1 MMIYVDDER
10 TAESI
15 SSRITDLWLKAKR
28 AKVVNGDILSCAS
41 MDFVGRA
48 IRIVLIL
55 HVLFFTDVDIIP
67 WK

>member
-28 AKVVNGDILSCAS
+28 AKVVNGD
-41 MDFVGRA
+41 
-48 IRIVLIL
+48 
-55 HVLFFTDVDIIP
+55 
-67 WK
+67 